1 MATIVEF
8 MGEDYPVYNDKTE
21 MLKHL
26 SRGYYEWAYTHDG
39 HRKSGIELPGIDDLV
54 YKVVRLKEND
64 LVLSIQILSDKI
76 KVKVIQACGGGVREV
91 VFEMNSTIGTI
102 GDDLLSSSKSIL
114 DFKEN
119 LMTATDLYL
128 KYNQNI
134 EDEKEDIPVS
144 IDLTSIESSLK
155 RLSNR
160 Q

>member
-8 MGEDYPVYNDKTE
+8 MGEDYPVYSDKTE

-26 SRGYYEWAYTHDG
+26 SQGYYEWAYTSDG

-54 YKVVRLKEND
+54 YKVVRLKEKD
-64 LVLSIQILSDKI
+64 LVLSIQILSSKI
-76 KVKVIQACGGGVREV
+76 EVKVIQVLNDSREV
-91 VFEMNSTIGTI
+91 VFEMESTIGTI
-102 GDDLLSSSKSIL
+102 GDDLLSSSISIL

-119 LMTATDLYL
+119 LMVATDLYL
-128 KYNQNI
+128 KYSQNI
-134 EDEKEDIPVS
+134 EDEKEETPES
-144 IDLTSIESSLK
+144 RDLTSIENSLK

>member
-8 MGEDYPVYNDKTE
+8 MGEDYPVYSDKTE

-26 SRGYYEWAYTHDG
+26 SQGYYEWAYTHDG

-54 YKVVRLKEND
+54 YKVVRLKEKD
-64 LVLSIQILSDKI
+64 LVLSIQILSSKI
-76 KVKVIQACGGGVREV
+76 EVKVIQVLNDSREA
-91 VFEMNSTIGTI
+91 VFKMESTIGTI
-102 GDDLLSSSKSIL
+102 GDDLLSSSISIL

-128 KYNQNI
+128 KYSQNV
-134 EDEKEDIPVS
+134 EDEQEDTPES
-144 IDLTSIESSLK
+144 IDLTSIENSLK

>member
-26 SRGYYEWAYTHDG
+26 SQGYYEWAYTHDG
-39 HRKSGIELPGIDDLV
+39 HRKNGIELPGIDDLV

-64 LVLSIQILSDKI
+64 LVLSIQILNNKI
-76 KVKVIQACGGGVREV
+76 EVKVIQASGGAREV
-91 VFEMNSTIGTI
+91 VFEMKSTIGTI
-102 GDDLLSSSKSIL
+102 GDDLLSSSISIL
-114 DFKEN
+114 DLKEN

-128 KYNQNI
+128 KYSQNN
-134 EDEKEDIPVS
+134 EDEKEDIPES
-144 IDLTSIESSLK
+144 IDLSSIENSLK

>member
-26 SRGYYEWAYTHDG
+26 SQGYYEWAYTHDG
-39 HRKSGIELPGIDDLV
+39 HRKTGIELPGIDDLI

-64 LVLSIQILSDKI
+64 LVLSIQILSNRI
-76 KVKVIQACGGGVREV
+76 EVKVIQAFSGDREV
-91 VFEMNSTIGTI
+91 VFEMTSTIGTI
-102 GDDLLSSSKSIL
+102 GDELLSSSISIL

-128 KYNQNI
+128 KYSQNI
-134 EDEKEDIPVS
+134 DDEKEDLPES
-144 IDLTSIESSLK
+144 IDLTSIENSLK

-160 Q
+160 N

>member
-26 SRGYYEWAYTHDG
+26 SQGYYEWAYTFDG

-54 YKVVRLKEND
+54 YKVVRLKEKD
-64 LVLSIQILSDKI
+64 LVLSIQILSSKI
-76 KVKVIQACGGGVREV
+76 EVKVIQVLNDTREV
-91 VFEMNSTIGTI
+91 VFEMESAIGTI
-102 GDDLLSSSKSIL
+102 GDDLLSSSISIL

-119 LMTATDLYL
+119 LMAATDLYL
-128 KYNQNI
+128 KYSQNI
-134 EDEKEDIPVS
+134 EDEKEEVPES
-144 IDLTSIESSLK
+144 IDLTSIENSLK

>member
-26 SRGYYEWAYTHDG
+26 SRGYYEWAYTNDG

-54 YKVVRLKEND
+54 YKVVRLKEKD
-64 LVLSIQILSDKI
+64 LVLSIQILSNKI
-76 KVKVIQACGGGVREV
+76 EVKVIQVLNDAREV
-91 VFEMNSTIGTI
+91 VFEMESTIGTI
-102 GDDLLSSSKSIL
+102 GDDLLSSSISIL
-114 DFKEN
+114 DFKDN

-128 KYNQNI
+128 KYSQNI
-134 EDEKEDIPVS
+134 EDEKEEIPES
-144 IDLTSIESSLK
+144 IDLTSIENSLK

>member
-26 SRGYYEWAYTHDG
+26 SQGYYEWAYTHDG

-64 LVLSIQILSDKI
+64 LILSIQILSNRI
-76 KVKVIQACGGGVREV
+76 EVKVSQAFSGAREV
-91 VFEMNSTIGTI
+91 VFEMESTIGTI
-102 GDDLLSSSKSIL
+102 GDDLLSSSISIL

-128 KYNQNI
+128 KYSQNI
-134 EDEKEDIPVS
+134 EDEKEETPES
-144 IDLTSIESSLK
+144 IDLTSIENSLK